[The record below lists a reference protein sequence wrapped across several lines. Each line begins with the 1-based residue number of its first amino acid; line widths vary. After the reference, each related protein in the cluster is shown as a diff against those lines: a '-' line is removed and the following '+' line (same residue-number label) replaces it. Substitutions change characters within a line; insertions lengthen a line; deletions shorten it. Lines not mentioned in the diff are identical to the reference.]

1 MDTMRILTFYLISLI
16 LTGCSIFAK
25 NDTSSK
31 KVIILKGVADDKELW
46 LENNEI
52 RIIFSIQDIKDY
64 IKRSD
69 RNLNDLLI
77 YINKIGKDTISIFLP
92 ENNFLVKDSLQEE
105 IYPIANKLLLKG
117 KARIYTKKDNYYF
130 KKVEYITIRDI
141 SGEQSYFHAGNTSF
155 LRYILSIGE

>member
-1 MDTMRILTFYLISLI
+1 MYTMKTLTIYLISLI

-25 NDTSSK
+25 NEISGK
-31 KVIILKGVADDKELW
+31 KVIILKGIADDKELW

-64 IKRSD
+64 IKRND
-69 RNLNDLLI
+69 GNVNDLLV
-77 YINKIGKDTISIFLP
+77 YINKEEKDTITISLP
-92 ENNFLVKDSLQEE
+92 GNNFLVKDSFQEE

-117 KARIYTKKDNYYF
+117 KVKIYAKNDNYYF
-130 KKVEYITIRDI
+130 KKVEYITIRDF
-141 SGEQSYFHAGNTSF
+141 SGEQSYFQAGNISF